1 MVVFQEILWLRWIV
15 SQQLN
20 NLKVKMM
27 INRRKVLQSLA
38 SLPFAGS
45 LFGTNSLSAQTNSA
59 AVVSSLRRDFFKEL
73 GLRTFINAAGTY
85 TSMTGSLMPKEV
97 VEAINYGANEY
108 VNLDDL
114 QDKVGERIAELLG
127 CEYATVSSG
136 CFGAMSIGMAG
147 ILTGKDP
154 KKVKQLPNTEGM
166 KNEVIM
172 QESHSIGY
180 AQALTNVGAKVVRV
194 KTAKQ
199 LEKAITDKT
208 CMLWFLNAHTD
219 RGEIKWEEFIDLGK
233 KHNIPTF
240 IDCAADVPPV
250 ENLFRFTKM
259 GFDLVAFS
267 GGKGLRGPQS
277 AGLLLGKKE
286 YIEAA
291 RMHTPPRGETIG
303 RGMKVNKEEVLG
315 MLAALELYL
324 EKDHRKEWEMWESQ
338 IQLISDSA
346 NSVVGVETEI
356 HVPPYAN
363 HVPSLRIRWDEK
375 KVKITPNEVRKQL
388 TEGHPSIQTV
398 GDSKSVGMTTWMMV
412 PGQERIVAKRVKEI
426 LSSAT

>member
-1 MVVFQEILWLRWIV
+1 
-15 SQQLN
+15 
-20 NLKVKMM
+20 M

-38 SLPFAGS
+38 TLPFAGS
-45 LFGTNSLSAQTNSA
+45 LFATNTLSAQPKTA
-59 AVVSSLRRDFFKEL
+59 AVVSGLRRDFFKEL

-97 VEAINYGANEY
+97 IEAISYGANEY

-114 QDKVGERIAELLG
+114 QDKVGERIAELLD

-154 KKVKQLPNTEGM
+154 EKVKQLPNTEGM
-166 KNEVIM
+166 KNEVII
-172 QESHSIGY
+172 QESHTIGY
-180 AQALTNVGAKVVRV
+180 AQALTNVGAKVVKV

-199 LEKAITDKT
+199 LERAITDKT

-219 RGEIKWEEFIDLGK
+219 RGEIKWEEFIGLGK

-277 AGLLLGKKE
+277 AGLLLGKRK

-324 EKDHRKEWEMWESQ
+324 QKDHAKEWELWESQ
-338 IQLISDSA
+338 IQLISESA
-346 NSVVGVETEI
+346 TSIAGVKTEI

-363 HVPSLRIRWDEK
+363 HVPSLRILWDEK
-375 KVKITPNEVRKQL
+375 KVKITPDEVRKQL
-388 TEGHPSIQTV
+388 REGHPSIQTV